1 VAGRKPRVSRDEQ
14 QGVTPLKGRRKK
26 AGDGPEAGNG
36 EGKGPARGYSWPP
49 FEPGNTKSLVHGAYS
64 ERVVAPRAEALMTSV
79 LEDAESPDHVRTP
92 MFRFTL
98 AAWCRAETVA
108 GVLYEHIMS
117 LSTEEMMTPRLAGT
131 RSPVDLWKA
140 ADAHAA
146 NLRSKLGL
154 DPVSYARIAKDL
166 GIASKAS
173 EDALGRLAETGK
185 SIVERREAEMRVI
198 EGGEADGRTA

>member
-1 VAGRKPRVSRDEQ
+1 M
-14 QGVTPLKGRRKK
+14 
-26 AGDGPEAGNG
+26 
-36 EGKGPARGYSWPP
+36 
-49 FEPGNTKSLVHGAYS
+49 VHGAYS
-64 ERVVAPRAEALMTSV
+64 DRVAGARAEVLMTSV
-79 LEDAESPDHVRTP
+79 LEDAECPDHLRSP

-98 AAWCRAETVA
+98 GAWCRAESVA
-108 GVLYEHIMS
+108 SVLYEYIMT

-131 RSPVDLWKA
+131 RAPVDLWKA

-185 SIVERREAEMRVI
+185 GIVERREAELRMI
-198 EGGEADGRTA
+198 EGGDADDRPA